1 MIILICG
8 TKLQKDWKSV
18 VPRLGK
24 NRIGF
29 VSNLPQ
35 EIKNNI
41 DAEVAINS
49 TMFKTPHLFEKP
61 SPWMIW
67 VALHKMGVDNYR
79 NVFLIGEDDNDERA
93 ALNAGIGFVHI
104 KHLN

>member
-1 MIILICG
+1 
-8 TKLQKDWKSV
+8 
-18 VPRLGK
+18 
-24 NRIGF
+24 
-29 VSNLPQ
+29 
-35 EIKNNI
+35 
-41 DAEVAINS
+41 
-49 TMFKTPHLFEKP
+49 MFKTPHLFEKP

-79 NVFLIGEDDNDERA
+79 DVFLIGEDDNDERA